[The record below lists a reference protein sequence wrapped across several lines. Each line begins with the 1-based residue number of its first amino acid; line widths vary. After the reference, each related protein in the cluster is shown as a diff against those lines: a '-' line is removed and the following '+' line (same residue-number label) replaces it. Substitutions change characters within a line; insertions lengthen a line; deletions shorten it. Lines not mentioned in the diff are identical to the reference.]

1 MICFE
6 TIRYKNFLSTGNVYT
21 TISLNKNP
29 TTLIVG
35 ENGAGKSTILDALT
49 FALYNKS
56 FRKIKKSQLINTIT
70 NKNTVV
76 EIEFSIYSNKYKIV
90 RGIKPN
96 IFEIYKNNKLLN
108 QSADL
113 KDYQEILEKQILK
126 INYKSFCQVVILGS
140 ATFLPFMQL
149 PAAQRREIIEN
160 LLDLEIFTSMNSILK
175 DKLSNNKELIYKEE
189 SQIKILEDRI
199 SMIERYSEKL
209 KKDKEKENNERKEKV
224 KKYKSSIKK
233 EQKILEKLEI
243 EIVSFSSFQQNEN
256 KLLQKY
262 NKLNSLKSKIEVNL
276 ENTQKEIKF
285 LSEYDDCPTCK
296 QSIDIDFKNKTTN
309 EKNKSI
315 EEFEN
320 GLKQLIDN
328 ISVIEKNLKEIKKN
342 KSKLDDLKI
351 ERNKVLIQIKSF
363 EDNIKLLENEAK
375 NSVEENSLYDID
387 KTKEEL
393 KKSIDEY
400 NRLSNDKNI
409 LSSLS
414 IILKDGG
421 IKSKIIKKYIPL
433 INKQINLFLTNLNFY
448 VKFEL
453 DEEFNEIIKSR
464 HRDEFSYSS
473 FSEGERMKINLAIL
487 FTWRIISKLR
497 NSVNTNLLIMDEV
510 FDSSLD
516 SDSTEDFM
524 KIINNFDTKTN
535 IFIIS
540 HKTEQLNDKFDN
552 IIKFKKVKNFSKV
565 V

>member
-108 QSADL
+108 QSADS

-175 DKLSNNKELIYKEE
+175 DKISNNKELIYKEE

-233 EQKILEKLEI
+233 EQKLLEKLEI

-285 LSEYDDCPTCK
+285 LSEHNDCPTCK

-363 EDNIKLLENEAK
+363 EDNIKLLENEVE

>member
-108 QSADL
+108 QSADS

-233 EQKILEKLEI
+233 EQKLLEKLEI

>member
-6 TIRYKNFLSTGNVYT
+6 SIKYKNFLSSGNVFT
-21 TISLNKNP
+21 TIILNKNP

-35 ENGAGKSTILDALT
+35 DNGAGKSTILDALT

-56 FRKIKKSQLINTIT
+56 FRKIKKSQLVNTIT

-76 EIEFSIYSNKYKIV
+76 EIEFSINSNRYKVV

-96 IFEIYKNNKLLN
+96 IFEIYKNNNLLN
-108 QSADL
+108 QSADS

-160 LLDLEIFTSMNSILK
+160 LLDLEIFTYMNSILK
-175 DKLSNNKELIYKEE
+175 DKILNNKELLYKEE
-189 SQIKILEDRI
+189 SQIKIFEERI
-199 SMIERYSEKL
+199 SLVEKYSEKI
-209 KKDKEKENNERKEKV
+209 KRDKEKENDERNDKIKE
-224 KKYKSSIKK
+224 YKSSIKK
-233 EQKILEKLEI
+233 QEELLNKLEI
-243 EIVSFSSFQQNEN
+243 KIENFSSIEKDEN

-262 NKLNSLKSKIEVNL
+262 NKLSSLKSKIEVNL
-276 ENTQKEIKF
+276 ENIQKEIEF
-285 LSEYDDCPTCK
+285 LNKHDDCPTCK
-296 QSIDIDFKNKTTN
+296 QSIDLDFKNKTFKEKTKDEN
-309 EKNKSI
+309 EFK
-315 EEFEN
+315 N
-320 GLKQLIDN
+320 GLSQLINN
-328 ISVIEKNLKEIKKN
+328 ISVIENDLKEIRKSKN
-342 KSKLDDLKI
+342 KLDDLKI
-351 ERNKVLIQIKSF
+351 EKNKVLIQINSFYDAIKSL
-363 EDNIKLLENEAK
+363 ETEVKKNIEEIDLYNIDETK
-375 NSVEENSLYDID
+375 ND
-387 KTKEEL
+387 L

-400 NRLSNDKNI
+400 DKLSNDKNI

-414 IILKDGG
+414 VILKDGG

-433 INKQINLFLTNLNFY
+433 INKQINLFLSNLNFY

-524 KIINNFDTKTN
+524 KIINNFDDKTN

>member
-108 QSADL
+108 QSADS

-175 DKLSNNKELIYKEE
+175 DKISNNKELIYKEE

-233 EQKILEKLEI
+233 EQKLLEKLEI

-285 LSEYDDCPTCK
+285 LSEHNDCPTCK

-328 ISVIEKNLKEIKKN
+328 ISVIEKDLKEIKKN

-363 EDNIKLLENEAK
+363 EDNIKLLENEVK

-565 V
+565 I

>member
-108 QSADL
+108 QSADS

-175 DKLSNNKELIYKEE
+175 DKISNNKELIYKEE

-233 EQKILEKLEI
+233 EQKLLEKLEI

-285 LSEYDDCPTCK
+285 LSEHNDCPTCK

-328 ISVIEKNLKEIKKN
+328 ISVIEKDLKEIKKN

-363 EDNIKLLENEAK
+363 EDNIKLLENEVK

>member
-108 QSADL
+108 QSADS

-175 DKLSNNKELIYKEE
+175 DKISNNKELIYKEE

-233 EQKILEKLEI
+233 EQKLLEKLEI

-363 EDNIKLLENEAK
+363 EDNIKSLENEVK

-453 DEEFNEIIKSR
+453 DEEFNDIIKSR